1 MLLLSSVSLTYI
13 VINVWDK
20 RIRTVKKAIIQANHA
35 ISTGVFY
42 LDKAYRRVYTRYRT
56 SMVLPIDWLYYER

>member
-1 MLLLSSVSLTYI
+1 MNNNRRSASCTLPMIYI
-13 VINVWDK
+13 EIISCK
-20 RIRTVKKAIIQANHA
+20 TAITVKKAIIQTNHA

-56 SMVLPIDWLYYER
+56 SMVLSID